1 MPLQILFIGFR
12 FLPNKEPIIM
22 MEHKLNKLLIF
33 SLGIWIFFTLLLHSQ
48 DNSKSI
54 LSLNIINENFKLIRN
69 NVGLDSLDIPPSYSG
84 ELFLQ
89 NVLPGERG
97 FGNMLMF
104 DCNHNNKKEFIYAS
118 TGVLYFIEV

>member
-1 MPLQILFIGFR
+1 
-12 FLPNKEPIIM
+12 M

-89 NVLPGERG
+89 SVLPGERG

-118 TGVLYFIEV
+118 TGVLYFIEVSGKEYQIVQFGCNFST